1 MHLINAWIILI
12 RVWHEV
18 CSMGGSRQGG
28 QAQVLLLSDPS
39 LVSLLVTELA
49 ISLDYVY
56 LCMDMSTKIVVSSQQ
71 RYC

>member
-1 MHLINAWIILI
+1 
-12 RVWHEV
+12 
-18 CSMGGSRQGG
+18 MGGSRQGG

>member
-1 MHLINAWIILI
+1 
-12 RVWHEV
+12 
-18 CSMGGSRQGG
+18 MGGSRQGG
-28 QAQVLLLSDPS
+28 QAQVGLLLSDPS

-71 RYC
+71 RYF